1 MIDPLIAV
9 TSIKALPGFKL
20 RLRFSDGAE
29 GLFDC
34 SAELWGEAFAPLKD
48 PKFFAKV
55 SLDHGAPTWPNGAD
69 LDPSVLRKDIVPIRT
84 QLKKT
89 AAKISRRPKN
99 AVAVAEAQ
107 ASYAAKPARKTRG

>member
-9 TSIKALPGFKL
+9 TSVKALPGFKL

-29 GLFDC
+29 GVFDC
-34 SAELWGEAFAPLKD
+34 SGELWGEAFAPLKD

-69 LDPSVLRKDIVPIRT
+69 LAPDAIHKRL
-84 QLKKT
+84 Q
-89 AAKISRRPKN
+89 AA
-99 AVAVAEAQ
+99 ADVA
-107 ASYAAKPARKTRG
+107 